1 MRAGSGATGEV
12 GVYHVTNSDKLRA
25 EMGNRHIGV
34 FTTIGEAS
42 YMRKLKMDGHHWE
55 GMIPNAMEKYFGFT
69 YIITHKVTGKSYI
82 GKKQGYLWNGPV
94 GGFKCTDPMDKWWD
108 PKAWK
113 KNNWEEYTGSSEQ
126 LNLEMA
132 IGNVWDYTYEILGYA
147 KNKLALHLSE
157 VGEQVQRDVLEA
169 VDSLGNYKYYNK
181 NIAGM
186 LFRAPFKKEELVVT
200 REKTLENMR
209 NYYLKPDMCISCG
222 VMVAFGNTKCDVCG
236 VVVGSSPFGSPRAH
250 RIGK

>member
-34 FTTIGEAS
+34 FTTIREAS
-42 YMRKLKMDGHHWE
+42 YMSKLKMDGHHWE

-69 YIITHKVTGKSYI
+69 YLITHRESGRAYV
-82 GKKQGYLWNGPV
+82 GKKQFYLWDGPV
-94 GGFKCTDPMDKWWD
+94 GGFKCTDPMDEWWD
-108 PKAWK
+108 PLAWK
-113 KNNWEEYTGSSEQ
+113 ENAWCGYVGSSEE
-126 LNLEMA
+126 LLLEVHK
-132 IGNVWDYTYEILGYA
+132 GEKWDYTYEVLGYA

-157 VGEQVQRDVLEA
+157 VGEQIQRDVLEA
-169 VDSLGNYKYYNK
+169 VDDKGAYLYYNK

-186 LFRAPFKKEELVVT
+186 LFRAPFKKRELIVT
-200 REKTLENMR
+200 RESTVEEARL
-209 NYYLKPDMCISCG
+209 YYLKPLMCFCG
-222 VMVAFGNTKCDVCG
+222 TIIPFRHRKCTKCG
-236 VVVGSSPFGSPRAH
+236 LVVGSTPFGSPRAH